1 MTMKNLILR
10 LYCNPKIPFQ
20 LVDKLLR
27 SMEPLEQR
35 SLEECMQMLSRF
47 HEAKD
52 CSELQ
57 ETVHQY
63 TATDAISEQLEH
75 KGIKPICRWESSYPV
90 ALREIDAAPPILFY
104 QGLLPNP
111 EALSVGIVGA
121 RKATPIGLQAA
132 RDFSRSLAEACVS
145 VISGLADGIDTGA
158 HEGALSVGGYT
169 LAVLGC
175 GLKYNYPASNLR
187 LRHRILDSGGGILS
201 EFPPSL
207 RAQTWNFPRRNRII
221 SGLSSGVV
229 IIEAG
234 IKSGSLITA
243 KYALEQ
249 NRDLFA
255 VPGSIRNPVSMGT
268 NQLIK
273 YGAIPV
279 TEGGDILEHYS
290 LVNPVKNSPQGPLH
304 SLSAEEI
311 ELVQAIRGSG
321 EASVDTLAAITP
333 FTIPQLLGN
342 LASLEI
348 KGIVE
353 QWITGEYRVIK

>member
-1 MTMKNLILR
+1 MKNLLLR

-27 SMEPLEQR
+27 SLEPLEYR
-35 SLEECMQMLSRF
+35 SIEECVHKISLLPEVQN
-47 HEAKD
+47 
-52 CSELQ
+52 CNELQ
-57 ETVHQY
+57 DI
-63 TATDAISEQLEH
+63 DAINEH
-75 KGIKPICRWESSYPV
+75 LVLKGIKSICRWEDGYPV
-90 ALREIDAAPPILFY
+90 SLREIAASPPIIFY

-111 EALSVGIVGA
+111 EALTVGIVGA
-121 RKATPIGLQAA
+121 RKATPTGLQAA
-132 RDFSRSLAEACVS
+132 RDFSRTLAESCVS

-158 HEGALSVGGYT
+158 HEGALSAGGYT

-187 LRHRILDSGGGILS
+187 LRHRILDSGGGIVS
-201 EFPPSL
+201 EFAPSL

-249 NRDLFA
+249 NRDIFA

-279 TEGGDILEHYS
+279 TEGSDILGHYA
-290 LVNPVKNSPQGPLH
+290 LTYPVKNASKNPH
-304 SLSAEEI
+304 HNLSSEEAA
-311 ELVQAIRGSG
+311 LVHAINASG
-321 EASVDTLAAITP
+321 AATVDTLAATTP
-333 FTIPQLLGN
+333 FSIPQLLGH